1 MSEKSSVCAL
11 QHLYFRYT
19 PIHLNTHLV
28 FIQVVHFVFALREFY
43 EFISLRFKPHIFSSL
58 CFCYLMDIL
67 HATAN
72 AMRQWA
78 ERAVQQVVPLLAD
91 SLNSSSVLAAIATAI
106 TTATTT
112 SAIANS

>member
-1 MSEKSSVCAL
+1 
-11 QHLYFRYT
+11 
-19 PIHLNTHLV
+19 
-28 FIQVVHFVFALREFY
+28 
-43 EFISLRFKPHIFSSL
+43 
-58 CFCYLMDIL
+58 MDIL